1 MENWKT
7 IPSIPTHE
15 ASNEGRIRNKKTKR
29 IMKQSSLCNGYLR
42 VFINKTCLVHR
53 LVAETFLYKGDFNIV
68 HHKDNDKK
76 NNRVDNLEWTTQS
89 YNVSKA
95 YNDGLI
101 KDRSGVNNPNYKNG
115 NYIKIIK
122 K

>member
-7 IPSIPTHE
+7 IPSTPTHE
-15 ASNEGRIRNKKTKR
+15 ASDEGRIRNKKTKR
-29 IMKQSSLCNGYLR
+29 ILKQSNSNGYLK
-42 VFINKTCLVHR
+42 VFINRTCLVHR
-53 LVAETFLYKGDFNIV
+53 LVADAFLNKVDFNIV

-95 YNDGLI
+95 YTDGLI
-101 KDRSGVNNPNYKNG
+101 PDRSGVNNPNYKNG
-115 NYIKIIK
+115 YYIKNN
-122 K
+122 